1 MLVDDAKDMFD
12 EGVDYKEI
20 IKWLEENK
28 NRIHH
33 QFYST
38 DLKYY
43 HRTGRMSGPVASI
56 A

>member
-1 MLVDDAKDMFD
+1 MFD

-20 IKWLEENK
+20 IKWLEKNK
-28 NRIHH
+28 NRIH

-43 HRTGRMSGPVASI
+43 RRTGRMFGPVASI